1 MTFIINNYISSY
13 AESTNIQNYKLC
25 NIILLLFFSYI
36 VYFSFN
42 KKLIYTK
49 YINDCIKRK
58 NYFKNDEPIKNIEYY
73 LSICVPVYNMEKYI
87 EVSLL
92 SIINQSFQNY
102 EIILVNDNSNDKT
115 LEIINKYQ
123 KKNNRIKIISHQQKL
138 GVYCSRKDA
147 ILNANGEFILMLDPD
162 DMLMNNNLFQEL
174 YNYNLKYNLDISEF
188 LVYHKNESEIN
199 YILPD
204 NHIYSHLHNFN
215 ETIIYQPKLSNLLFY
230 SPNSNNITSIICR
243 IIWNKLIRRN
253 IMIKAVEYVEKTFRS
268 RLLITADDTPINI
281 MVFNF
286 ATNYSNIKIPGYL
299 YIKKKVSM
307 SRGQH
312 VKKLDKIRGYNFL
325 LYYQFLFGYIKKYKK
340 DINYFFKDFDGF
352 HHDLYKIKNM
362 NIVEYI
368 PKAINFFKKLLKI
381 ENIPNSSKLIL
392 KKLLVHFKK

>member
-1 MTFIINNYISSY
+1 MNFIINNYISSY
-13 AESTNIQNYKLC
+13 AESTNIKSYKLC
-25 NIILLLFFSYI
+25 NIILMLFFSY
-36 VYFSFN
+36 VVFFSFK
-42 KKLIYTK
+42 KKLIYSK

-58 NYFKNDEPIKNIEYY
+58 YYFKNDKPRKNIEYY

-123 KKNNRIKIISHQQKL
+123 KKNSRIKIINHQKTL

-147 ILNANGEFILMLDPD
+147 ILNAKAEYILMLDPD

-204 NHIYSHLHNFN
+204 NHIYSHFHNFN

-230 SPNSNNITSIICR
+230 IPNSNNITSIICR

-253 IMIKAVEYVEKTFRS
+253 IMIKAVDYVEKTFRS
-268 RLLITADDTPINI
+268 KLLITADDTPINV

-312 VKKLDKIRGYNFL
+312 VKNLDKIRGYNFL
-325 LYYQFLFGYIKKYKK
+325 LYYRFLFGYIKQYKK
-340 DINYFFKDFDGF
+340 DINYFFKDFDSF

-362 NIVEYI
+362 NIVDYI
-368 PKAINFFKKLLKI
+368 PKAKHFFKKLLKI
-381 ENIPNSSKLIL
+381 EKIPNSSKLIL
-392 KKLLVHFKK
+392 KKLLVHFEK